1 MERVVRNGL
10 MEINMKENIN
20 LVMTFLNLNYTFK
33 SKKKKKIITI
43 VQLHKCNLKLN
54 LKKYKI

>member
-20 LVMTFLNLNYTFK
+20 LVITFLNLNYTFK
-33 SKKKKKIITI
+33 SKKKKK
-43 VQLHKCNLKLN
+43 
-54 LKKYKI
+54 